1 MVRKGNVENDLIVP
15 GLYKIVL
22 QTTSHAYVK
31 TYSFSLT

>member
-22 QTTSHAYVK
+22 QTTSQPTSK
-31 TYSFSLT
+31 LTPSP

>member
-1 MVRKGNVENDLIVP
+1 MVRKGNVENLTVP
-15 GLYKIVL
+15 GLYKIVF